1 MARPANPELSS
12 EILRAATHIIETCG
26 PDCVTMR
33 EVAEKIG
40 YSPTTIYLYF
50 KDKSEVLKG
59 TVKLGF
65 EDLAEMMAST
75 AVGPTPLDKLRQR
88 SRAYLVWGVMHPGLL
103 QLMYQMPGDISW
115 EPEELDHSLRA
126 WTETAEVVKECV
138 TTGAFAPVE
147 DTDRLVTLLFAAW
160 HGVASLATSRRI
172 ASDAL
177 AMSASELI
185 EAASQVLDPLVE
197 GVLTA
202 AAPR

>member
-1 MARPANPELSS
+1 MARPANPELSG
-12 EILRAATHIIETCG
+12 EILLAATHIIETCG

-59 TVKLGF
+59 TVKLAF

-103 QLMYQMPGDISW
+103 QLMYQMPGDIRW
-115 EPEELDHSLRA
+115 EQDELSHSLRA
-126 WTETAEVVKECV
+126 WAETDAVVRDCIA
-138 TTGAFAPVE
+138 TGAFAPTE
-147 DTDRLVTLLFAAW
+147 DTDQLVAMLFAAW
-160 HGVASLATSRRI
+160 HGVASLAISRRI
-172 ASDAL
+172 APEAL
-177 AMSASELI
+177 AMSATELV
-185 EAASQVLDPLVE
+185 EAASRVLDPLVE
-197 GVLTA
+197 GVLA
-202 AAPR
+202 DVLAP